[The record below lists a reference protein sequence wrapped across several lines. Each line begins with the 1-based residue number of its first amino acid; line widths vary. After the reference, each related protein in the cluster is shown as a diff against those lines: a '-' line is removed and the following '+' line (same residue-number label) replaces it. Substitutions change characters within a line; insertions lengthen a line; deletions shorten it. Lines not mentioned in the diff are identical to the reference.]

1 MEFKKLYFIANEN
14 GVILTSP
21 YVSKENL
28 LAEHSVDEGEKLVEI
43 NEGEDGFD
51 ELLKM
56 V

>member
-1 MEFKKLYFIANEN
+1 MEFKKLYFIADKD
-14 GVILTSP
+14 GVMITSP